1 MTAKKYTSLEFADLL
16 GISKSS
22 LLDKERKGIL
32 PKPEREIRG
41 QVSYRYY
48 TEEDI
53 PRFRDILNSPQPIYR
68 RRIQLFLNCQNGT
81 GKSSIAAN
89 YIKYASSLGINTLA
103 IDLDQKGDLSTFLM
117 GSQSRLYSTIGQVL
131 LADGAISGAMIKVNK
146 YLSVVPGNIMLAPAS
161 IELNSRRASEFLLIS
176 TLRRIYEQFNLIVID
191 VNSHPDILMKNAI
204 VASDDIV
211 IPITDEDHVASIRIT
226 FDLVKQIEGEY
237 SGLEKKRIHIFRNMV
252 DKKSNGSLASGN
264 INKMLFGRYLTDSS
278 VRFDGRFEA
287 ASKQFD
293 MVMTKYPRS
302 RVTKDIKKLAD
313 EIVLASAGSYRA

>member
-22 LLDKERKGIL
+22 LLDKERKGTL
-32 PKPEREIRG
+32 PKPAREVKG

-53 PRFRDILNSPQPIYR
+53 PQYREILNSPQPVYK

-103 IDLDQKGDLSTFLM
+103 IDLDQKGDLSVFLM
-117 GSQSRLYSTIGQVL
+117 GLQSRLYPTIGQVL
-131 LADGAISGAMIKVNK
+131 LADGSISGAVVKINK
-146 YLSVVPGNIMLAPAS
+146 YLSVIPGNILLAPAS

-176 TLRRIYEQFNLIVID
+176 SLRKVYEQFSLIIID

-204 VASDDIV
+204 VASDDII

-226 FDLVKQIEGEY
+226 FDLVRQIEGEY
-237 SGLEKKRIHIFRNMV
+237 SGLVKKKIHIFRNMT
-252 DKKSNGSLASGN
+252 DKDSNGSPGSGD
-264 INKMLFGRYLTDSS
+264 INKMLFGKYLTDSS
-278 VRFDGRFEA
+278 VRYDGRFEA

-293 MVMTKYPRS
+293 MVMSKYPRS

-313 EIVLASAGSYRA
+313 EIVLAAVGSY